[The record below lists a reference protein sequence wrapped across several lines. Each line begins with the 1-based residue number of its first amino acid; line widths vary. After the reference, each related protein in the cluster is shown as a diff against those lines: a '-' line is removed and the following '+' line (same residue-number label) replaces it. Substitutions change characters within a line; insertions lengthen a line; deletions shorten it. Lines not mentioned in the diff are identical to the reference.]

1 MPLGTL
7 GAGWLGIGR
16 GAPGRG
22 AEGRIS
28 LPNQVLVAPGG
39 GSCPLGVPVAG
50 GLVPRNLSR
59 IPPAE
64 VAWLFPFW
72 PFGP

>member
-28 LPNQVLVAPGG
+28 LPYHVLLAPGG
-39 GSCPLGVPVAG
+39 GSCPPGVPVAG
-50 GLVPRNLSR
+50 G
-59 IPPAE
+59 
-64 VAWLFPFW
+64 
-72 PFGP
+72 

>member
-7 GAGWLGIGR
+7 GAGWLGIGW
-16 GAPGRG
+16 GVPGRG

-28 LPNQVLVAPGG
+28 LPYQVLVAPGG

-50 GLVPRNLSR
+50 G
-59 IPPAE
+59 
-64 VAWLFPFW
+64 
-72 PFGP
+72 